1 MIYMSAKEYQEML
14 KKQPKGHKHHNRF
27 VYVYEDGF
35 VAEQKDLTRH
45 GKVIRKYDS
54 KKEYARHK
62 QLELM
67 ERAGLISDLKWQVP
81 MLIREGFKDRD
92 GKTVRPI
99 YYNADFTYTQNGQ
112 EIVEDVKGIDKQT
125 GRPMETEA
133 FRLKWKLL
141 RGRYPNKSF
150 RIF

>member
-1 MIYMSAKEYQEML
+1 MIHMSAKEYQEML

-62 QLELM
+62 QIGADG
-67 ERAGLISDLKWQVP
+67 AGRVNFRSKVA
-81 MLIREGFKDRD
+81 G
-92 GKTVRPI
+92 T
-99 YYNADFTYTQNGQ
+99 NAHSRR
-112 EIVEDVKGIDKQT
+112 V
-125 GRPMETEA
+125 
-133 FRLKWKLL
+133 
-141 RGRYPNKSF
+141 
-150 RIF
+150 